1 MANIN
6 VTYGDMQSAS
16 AQLITGKG
24 ALEDKLNELQRLVG
38 DLVANGFVTDSAS
51 GAFHES
57 YTQFTTGATQTI
69 SGLQGLSDFLSAA
82 ATALGDTDT
91 QLAAT
96 IRG

>member
-16 AQLITGKG
+16 SQLITGKG
-24 ALEDKLNELQRLVG
+24 ALEDKLNELQRLIG

-69 SGLQGLSDFLSAA
+69 GGLQGLSDFLSSA

-96 IRG
+96 IRS